1 MKSRRTAI
9 LGTLAAVAG
18 AGVVLRRNSPGTRSA
33 AKPVEMTPDQAKTRG
48 LKTLSFVHYNDLHGH
63 YQPRDYN
70 GVSVSPLSL
79 IRGYFD
85 QVKAENPNTVFC
97 NAGDDMEKGS
107 LVELISQGAS
117 TVEIYKHVGLH
128 LRAVGNHDFAYGADC
143 LGRFIRDPGEVVLC
157 SNHGVGAK
165 DYHSFEVDGIR
176 LGVFSM
182 VGQPWDERNEQYDGP
197 YFKGVSC
204 RYDYVA
210 VVNEMIRKHRRE
222 VDVLFLL
229 SHLGFNLDQQIAA
242 ETQGLDFIIGG
253 HSHTVLEAPVSS
265 PGGALI
271 VQAGCY
277 GQFVGRLDLM
287 IDPASRK
294 AAGVRYALTPVSPA
308 AMKPNLQLEAK
319 IREVCRH
326 YAPEADAPVA
336 TLPRALSKPEVAK
349 LACEAALSVF
359 GADAA
364 VIDVETVWANLPA
377 GPVSRQHF
385 LDAFS
390 VEIQPAGTHG
400 FNGMMT
406 GTLKRS
412 EWESIER
419 TVGRSAFA
427 VTSRAASKNNA
438 TLRIAMQRR
447 TALHIRN
454 YFPGVAALQ
463 GARFEMEAWEM
474 LANHFMATSPVDRA
488 KPV

>member
-9 LGTLAAVAG
+9 LGGLAAVAG
-18 AGVVLRRNSPGTRSA
+18 AGLALRRISQGTGA
-33 AKPVEMTPDQAKTRG
+33 PAKPVDMTPEQAKERG
-48 LKTLSFVHYNDLHGH
+48 LRTLTFVHYNDLHGH

-70 GVSVSPLSL
+70 GVTLSPLSL

-85 QVKAENPNTVFC
+85 QVKEENPNALFC

-107 LVELISQGAS
+107 LVELVSNGAS
-117 TVEIYKHVGLH
+117 TLEIYKHVGLH

-143 LGRFIRDPGEVVLC
+143 LSRFVRETGDVVLC
-157 SNHGVGAK
+157 SNHGVEAK
-165 DYHSFEVDGIR
+165 NYHSFEVDGIR

-204 RYDYVA
+204 RYDYVN
-210 VVNEMIRKHRRE
+210 VVNEMIRKHRHE

-229 SHLGFNLDQQIAA
+229 SHLGFSLDQQIAA
-242 ETQGLDFIIGG
+242 ETQGLDLIIGG
-253 HSHTVLEAPVSS
+253 HSHTVLEMPVSS
-265 PGGALI
+265 PGGTLI

-287 IDPASRK
+287 MDPVSRK

-308 AMKPNLQLEAK
+308 AMKPNEQLEAK
-319 IREVCRH
+319 IREICRQH
-326 YAPEADAPVA
+326 APDADAPVA
-336 TLPRALSKPEVAK
+336 TLARALSEPDVAK

-359 GADAA
+359 DADAA
-364 VIDVETVWANLPA
+364 IVDVDTVWAKLPA

-400 FNGMMT
+400 FSAMMT

-412 EWESIER
+412 DWESIRRNAEN
-419 TVGRSAFA
+419 SPFA
-427 VTSRAASKNNA
+427 VASRTTPRNTA
-438 TLRIAMQRR
+438 TVRVALQRR
-447 TALHIRN
+447 TALHLRK
-454 YFPGVAALQ
+454 YFPGIAALQ

-474 LANHFMATSPVDRA
+474 LTKHFMSISPVVPS